1 MYSIAICF
9 CNLFFSYRSLIFN
22 STLSNSTLLFF
33 ISGNDIM
40 SKYGGNP
47 DTMEAHQTAWLDPMN
62 EDSPP
67 LCPQDFLN
75 SLMGYSSVTTIPRA
89 THLSEHEEGY
99 DLSVLHSPWPELTTK
114 MVHAILRELSVCVV
128 TWCFEE
134 IAIQYL
140 TPHTCDRLTKN
151 AYESGKR
158 KMERNDS
165 RLQTTQEFLATHL
178 TSTCLRWTAIFC
190 VNTVRSMYRRVT
202 RKVNV
207 NERTDGYTERQLDAI
222 YTFQVLTSH
231 SLNGS
236 MSWLLESSCSTVL
249 VLVLPFKYGGK
260 LHKYSYTLLSVL
272 GFALGDS
279 VMLNKIR
286 ATKLGRMLI
295 CVN

>member
-1 MYSIAICF
+1 
-9 CNLFFSYRSLIFN
+9 
-22 STLSNSTLLFF
+22 
-33 ISGNDIM
+33 M
-40 SKYGGNP
+40 SKYGSGNP

-67 LCPQDFLN
+67 LCHQDFLN

-89 THLSEHEEGY
+89 THLSVHEEGY

-128 TWCFEE
+128 TWGLEE

-202 RKVNV
+202 RKVNA

-279 VMLNKIR
+279 MMLNKIR

-295 CVN
+295 TNV